1 MLGLVLQGEN
11 LESGLCWSGP
21 VTATFKRRFLPEGVA
36 VEETF
41 SLRLFCQEMVG
52 ADMVVDVVYQPLF

>member
-11 LESGLCWSGP
+11 LESDLCL
-21 VTATFKRRFLPEGVA
+21 VTATLKRRFLSEGVA

-41 SLRLFCQEMVG
+41 SLRLFCQEVVG
-52 ADMVVDVVYQPLF
+52 ADMVVDVVYRPLF

>member
-11 LESGLCWSGP
+11 LESDLCWSGP
-21 VTATFKRRFLPEGVA
+21 MTATFKRRFLPEGIA

-52 ADMVVDVVYQPLF
+52 AVMVVDVVYRPLF